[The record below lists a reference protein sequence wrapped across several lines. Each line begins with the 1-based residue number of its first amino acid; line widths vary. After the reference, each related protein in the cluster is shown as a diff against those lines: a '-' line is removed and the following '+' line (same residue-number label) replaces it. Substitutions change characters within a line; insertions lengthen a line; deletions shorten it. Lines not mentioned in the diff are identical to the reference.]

1 MKHSWKTLYKT
12 KQYTEAAIVQSM
24 LTEHEKPVQI
34 LNQQDSSY
42 VNFGD
47 ICLLVPDT
55 YFTTANELL
64 VQTQQHTS
72 KK

>member
-1 MKHSWKTLYKT
+1 MKHTWKTLYKT

-24 LTEHEKPVQI
+24 LTEHQIPVQV

-47 ICLLVPDT
+47 ICLLVPDN

-64 VQTQQHTS
+64 ALTQPPTS